1 MRKLLVALALVVS
14 SSATAHAAGLLPT
27 NQLAIVPPTL
37 AMTSAVDD
45 DDDDGRPMPAGLSLL
60 AVSLWAGAGLGAMAM
75 LRRRERVC
83 RIEA

>member
-1 MRKLLVALALVVS
+1 MRKLIVALALVVS

-37 AMTSAVDD
+37 AMTSAVHDD
-45 DDDDGRPMPAGLSLL
+45 DDDRPMPAGLSLL
-60 AVSLWAGAGLGAMAM
+60 AVSLWAGAGLGAMVM